1 MNAEQKALIARLEDV
16 AICLS
21 SDMEIEYRRESDM
34 VRNAIAEIQ
43 RLAEENEKLKS
54 GPNFQAFVS
63 ELIQQCWID
72 HGPSDCD
79 GGTFQDLA
87 EKHGVL
93 TARKQVGPCGEGCN
107 CELDEGQV
115 STCYTPH
122 PSLFPSGGDAP

>member
-1 MNAEQKALIARLEDV
+1 MNTNQKALIARLEECAKDV
-16 AICLS
+16 IDFETAGWEKTISQAAL
-21 SDMEIEYRRESDM
+21 
-34 VRNAIAEIQ
+34 EIQ
-43 RLAEENEKLKS
+43 RLAEENQKLKS